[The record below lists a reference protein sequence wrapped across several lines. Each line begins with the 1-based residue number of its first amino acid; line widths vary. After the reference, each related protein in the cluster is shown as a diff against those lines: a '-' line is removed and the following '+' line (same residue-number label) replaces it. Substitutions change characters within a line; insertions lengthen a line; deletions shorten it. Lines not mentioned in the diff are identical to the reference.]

1 MVKMEI
7 EYVGDLRCEA
17 VHAPSGNRL
26 ATDAPLDNQG
36 KGETFSPTDLVATGY
51 ATCIATILGILAR
64 KHGVDLKGMK
74 LTVIKEMAPKPT
86 RRIGSLLV
94 EIFMP
99 PGVDPA
105 LRKRFSTVADLCPV
119 GQSLHPDVETDVVLN
134 YPD

>member
-7 EYVGDLRCEA
+7 EYLGDLRCEA
-17 VHAPSGNRL
+17 VHVQSGNRL
-26 ATDAPLDNQG
+26 ATDAPLDNEG
-36 KGETFSPTDLVATGY
+36 KGETFSPTDLVAAGY

-64 KHGVDLKGMK
+64 RHGTELKGMK

-94 EIFMP
+94 EVFMP
-99 PGVDPA
+99 PGVGPA
-105 LRKRFSTVADLCPV
+105 LRERFSHAASLCPV
-119 GQSLHPDVETDVVLN
+119 AQSLHPDVETDMVMH

>member
-1 MVKMEI
+1 MEI
-7 EYVGDLRCEA
+7 EYQGDLHCEA
-17 VHAPSGNRL
+17 VHVQSGHRL

-64 KHGVDLKGMK
+64 KHGTDLKGMK

-94 EIFMP
+94 EIHMP
-99 PGVDPA
+99 PGVEPA
-105 LRKRFSTVADLCPV
+105 LRQRFSHAADLCPV
-119 GQSLHPDVETDVVLN
+119 GQSLHPDVETDVVIR